1 MENLEMNNIFN
12 TFKNKKILVTGHT
25 GFKGSWLSEFLYSI
39 GADVYGIA
47 LEADKLS
54 LYNLINLKSKVK
66 SYIEDIRNLENIK
79 RIVKEINPDII
90 FHLAAQPIV
99 LESYNDPVYT
109 YETNVLGTVNILESM
124 KNLNNLEC
132 AVMITTDKVY
142 ENKEWAWGYRE
153 NDILGGD
160 DPYSSSKACAE
171 LIIKS
176 YKKSFLNDKN
186 IGVTRAGNVIG
197 GGDFSKHRIIPDIVR
212 AIEKD
217 EPVELR
223 NPNSI
228 RPWQH
233 VLDVLYGYLLFAY
246 NLINNYKNISYSY
259 NLAPIYN
266 GDEYTVEYVTKTFIK
281 IIGKGMYNINSQK
294 NNKENNILLLDSS
307 LIRKELNWKELFS
320 IDEAIRETA
329 NWYKEYL
336 NNTSLSNIT
345 SLQIEKYKQSRAE
358 QSRAEQSSRLKYC
371 YIKYYNF
378 NKVNKENYFNYK
390 KIGFKYVGVHSF
402 HSYIEGVA

>member
-1 MENLEMNNIFN
+1 MESMVINY
-12 TFKNKKILVTGHT
+12 FKKKKILITGHT
-25 GFKGSWLSEFLYSI
+25 GFKGSWFSEFFNSI
-39 GADVYGIA
+39 GANVYGIA
-47 LEADKLS
+47 LDADELS
-54 LYNLINLKSKVK
+54 MYNLIDLKAKVT
-66 SYIEDIRNLENIK
+66 SYIQDIRDLENIK
-79 RIVKEINPDII
+79 RIIKKINPDII

-99 LESYNDPVYT
+99 LESYTDPVYT
-109 YETNVLGTVNILESM
+109 YETNILGTINVLESM
-124 KNLNNLEC
+124 KDLNNLEC

-176 YKKSFLNDKN
+176 YKKSFFNDKN
-186 IGVTRAGNVIG
+186 IGVARAGNVIG
-197 GGDFSKHRIIPDIVR
+197 GGDFSKYRIIPDIIR
-212 AIEKD
+212 AIEKG

-233 VLDVLYGYLLFAY
+233 VLDVIYGYLLFAY

-281 IIGKGMYNINSQK
+281 IIGKGMYNINCQK

-358 QSRAEQSSRLKYC
+358 QSSRLKYC

-390 KIGFKYVGVHSF
+390 KIGFNYVGVYSF

>member
-345 SLQIEKYKQSRAE
+345 SLQIEKYKQS
-358 QSRAEQSSRLKYC
+358 SRLKYC